1 MDMVISTKQVKT
13 EYGLEE
19 ELEELD
25 LKYCLPQWFYLDHE
39 WRRYQTSRRKLLHE
53 IKVNLSESQVEL
65 QKS

>member
-1 MDMVISTKQVKT
+1 MDMVISIKQLKA
-13 EYGLEE
+13 EDGLDE

-25 LKYCLPQWFYLDHE
+25 LKYCLPKWFYLDHE

>member
-13 EYGLEE
+13 EYGLDE
-19 ELEELD
+19 ELEALD
-25 LKYCLPQWFYLDHE
+25 LEYCLPQWFYLDHE
-39 WRRYQTSRRKLLHE
+39 WRRYQTKRRKLVNE